1 MTRKKH
7 RIKSSESVSSL
18 ESSLERYAGLL
29 PAEDFAILLE
39 ELKQPLVSAIRL
51 NSLKTSKEDLEDC
64 INRYGWELEAVPF
77 CNQGYRVLHAETPP
91 SQTIEH
97 RLGDFY
103 IQDAASMLP
112 AELFDISSS
121 QEPLILDLA
130 ASPGGK
136 TTHLVDRVMD
146 RGVVIA
152 NDSSQERLTALRIVL
167 QTWST
172 ASCAITCFPGERF
185 GSWFPETFDAVLLD
199 APCSMDGLRATE
211 AHPLRPIT
219 IKERAGL
226 ARRQVN
232 LLRSAIQAAK
242 SGGQVVYST
251 CTLAPEENEGVLDS
265 LLKEHPGT
273 FEIQEIHSRL
283 SRPAP
288 GLEQDENSRFDAQ
301 VKYAARLWPHIFHTA
316 GFFAAKII
324 KLGELPVKK
333 LDPPARSIS
342 HTGFTPLET
351 QSRKKVNAWIR
362 DDYGFELNTWLEKQK
377 LALWQHGSKVLA
389 LPGFFIRDFSE
400 LPVRYLGLVIGEIS
414 GSGFEPSHDFASRFG
429 RSFINGYI
437 TLQEEML
444 PTWLQGVDIHPFQ
457 TKESLI
463 GKIIVI
469 RDARGRHLGCG
480 RVQKDRIKNLLPR
493 RLL

>member
-7 RIKSSESVSSL
+7 RIKSSESVSPL
-18 ESSLERYAGLL
+18 ESSLKRYAELL
-29 PAEDFAILLE
+29 PAEEFAILLE

-51 NSLKTSKEDLEDC
+51 NSLKTSHQDLEDC
-64 INRYGWELEAVPF
+64 IQRYGWELEAVPF
-77 CNQGYRVLHAETPP
+77 CSQGYRVLHAVTPP

-97 RLGDFY
+97 RLGNYY

-112 AELFDISSS
+112 AELFDFSHLK
-121 QEPLILDLA
+121 EPLVLDLA

-136 TTHLVDRVMD
+136 TTHLVDRAMD
-146 RGVVIA
+146 RGTVIA
-152 NDSSQERLTALRIVL
+152 NDSSQDRLTALRIVL

-226 ARRQVN
+226 ARRQGN
-232 LLRSAIQAAK
+232 LLRSALQAAK
-242 SGGQVVYST
+242 PGGQVVYST

-273 FEIQEIHSRL
+273 FEIQEIRSRL
-283 SRPAP
+283 TRPAP
-288 GLEQDENSRFDAQ
+288 GLEQDEISRFDAQ
-301 VKYAARLWPHIFHTA
+301 VKHAARLWPHIFHTA

-324 KLGELPVKK
+324 KLGVLPLKK
-333 LDPPARSIS
+333 QDPPARSLA
-342 HTGFTPLET
+342 HTGFTPVEAH
-351 QSRKKVNAWIR
+351 SRKKVSAWIL
-362 DDYGFELNTWLEKQK
+362 DDYGFELDAWLEKQK
-377 LALWQHGSKVLA
+377 LVLWQHSSRVLA
-389 LPGFFIRDFSE
+389 LPELFIQEFSE
-400 LPVRYLGLVIGEIS
+400 LPVRYLGLVIGELN
-414 GSGFEPSHDFASRFG
+414 GTGFEPSHDFASRFG
-429 RSFINGYI
+429 RSFMNGYL
-437 TLQEEML
+437 TLPEETL
-444 PTWLQGVDIHPFQ
+444 PSWLQGNDIHPYQ
-457 TKESLI
+457 PKESLI
-463 GKIIVI
+463 GKVIVI
-469 RDARGRHLGCG
+469 RDTRSRHLGCG
-480 RVQKDRIKNLLPR
+480 RVQRDRIKNLLPR